1 VHPGVGRPS
10 LSSQLAVCISSLA
23 VRACLAPARQ
33 LGGQFSEARFLL
45 VVLTPALFTSK
56 SCLAEINTAYKNKV
70 QVIPILFEDTSE
82 VKAQWSMITKN
93 SDFDEKEMVRLCTYE
108 HALSRHFA
116 GWKRKKKKAR
126 ASFKV
131 PMLSHTSGHAPV
143 RMVCP
148 FGRTFSSP
156 ADLATCGLI

>member
-1 VHPGVGRPS
+1 MHSTTHGEGPPGDSR
-10 LSSQLAVCISSLA
+10 LAV
-23 VRACLAPARQ
+23 
-33 LGGQFSEARFLL
+33 RFLL

-56 SCLAEINTAYKNKV
+56 PCLAEINTAYKNKV

-116 GWKRKKKKAR
+116 GWKRKKKGPCKLQSSYAESYIR
-126 ASFKV
+126 SRPRTHGV
-131 PMLSHTSGHAPV
+131 PVWAHVLVA
-143 RMVCP
+143 C
-148 FGRTFSSP
+148 
-156 ADLATCGLI
+156 